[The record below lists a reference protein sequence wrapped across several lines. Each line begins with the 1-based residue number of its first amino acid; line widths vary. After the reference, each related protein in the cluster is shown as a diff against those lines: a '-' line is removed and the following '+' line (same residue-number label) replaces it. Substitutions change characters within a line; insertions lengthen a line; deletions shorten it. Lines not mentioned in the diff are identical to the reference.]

1 MNGPRRRY
9 DSPGVRRPFFA
20 EVWSLRA
27 HRLGQWATYR
37 RAAGFAAA
45 AVIAFAGATGMVLV
59 NAIMF
64 PAGGL
69 VRLLLAVFIGPL
81 AVAISAVV
89 LLHRTGRLSAPAAAS
104 TAAATLVACGFAALA
119 AGSWSVG
126 FDEADAGL
134 GRSWFGSSTLL
145 FLLLAWVAGTVALLA
160 PVGSAL
166 GKPRSVLGGV
176 VQRTVLAAPLAVLLG
191 AMTLLAPLAGALGAV
206 GLLIVTL
213 RLDGAEHPAAF
224 PDRAPLPS
232 PARPSPARPAERT
245 RRRDAAA
252 RTAALVTMI
261 VGLGCAVFALTG
273 SSWAPMVTDAT
284 HAMNLGLAAGALAA
298 VPATIAAGVVLTP
311 RFGRVM
317 RWSALLCCASL
328 FVTAAAQLLGAGH
341 PAQWPLVLLAAVLMG
356 FAVAAPFGQFIP
368 GGPSVRFGVATLLGL
383 AASLI
388 GLPLV
393 TMAGF
398 VAPCAAVALFVWLSK
413 RLAGPGQL
421 PPPRPVKPQHG

>member
-1 MNGPRRRY
+1 MNGPRRRH
-9 DSPGVRRPFFA
+9 DAPGVRRPFLA
-20 EVWSLRA
+20 EVWSLRS

-45 AVIAFAGATGMVLV
+45 AVIAFVGATGMVLV
-59 NAIMF
+59 NAVTF
-64 PAGGL
+64 PAGGV

-89 LLHRTGRLSAPAAAS
+89 LLHRTGRLTAPAAVS
-104 TAAATLVACGFAALA
+104 TAAGTLVACGSAALA

-134 GRSWFGSSTLL
+134 GRSWFGTSTLL

-166 GKPRSVLGGV
+166 GKRRSVLGGA

-206 GLLIVTL
+206 ALLIVAL
-213 RLDGAEHPAAF
+213 RLDGAEHPATF
-224 PDRAPLPS
+224 PDRGPAA
-232 PARPSPARPAERT
+232 ARPSPARPAERT

-261 VGLGCAVFALTG
+261 VGLGCAVFALSG
-273 SSWAPMVTDAT
+273 SSWAPMVTDST

-298 VPATIAAGVVLTP
+298 LPATIAAGVVLTP

-328 FVTAAAQLLGAGH
+328 LVAAAAQLLGAGH
-341 PAQWPLVLLAAVLMG
+341 PAQWPLVLLAAVLTG
-356 FAVAAPFGQFIP
+356 FAVAGPSGHFIP
-368 GGPSVRFGVATLLGL
+368 GGPSLRFGVATLLGL